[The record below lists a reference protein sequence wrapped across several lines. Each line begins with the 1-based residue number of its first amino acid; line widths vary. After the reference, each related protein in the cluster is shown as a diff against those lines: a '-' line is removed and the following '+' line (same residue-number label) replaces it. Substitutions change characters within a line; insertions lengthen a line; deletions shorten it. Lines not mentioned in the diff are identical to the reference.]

1 MYHLYV
7 GDFFI
12 RSFEPLLL
20 APPYFQDEENNL
32 STFTHR
38 HQHGQTRCPF
48 NSDIGHLCLQSS
60 RWRTSQHLINSNVVS
75 TSSSDGFHPVSVPYE
90 DSSPKDKIPN
100 VLSLIRE
107 QNRLIPLD
115 ESSSVI
121 KNEILPKVSRR
132 SAPPAPARPPNIR
145 LMTLRVATVGANTTS
160 DLK

>member
-38 HQHGQTRCPF
+38 HQHDQTRCPL

-60 RWRTSQHLINSNVVS
+60 HWRTSQHLIPTLSQQAPPMDS
-75 TSSSDGFHPVSVPYE
+75 IQFPFHMRILPLRIKFPMFYPSSENRTDSSHWMSHPVSLRMKSCLKFPGE
-90 DSSPKDKIPN
+90 A
-100 VLSLIRE
+100 LH
-107 QNRLIPLD
+107 RL
-115 ESSSVI
+115 
-121 KNEILPKVSRR
+121 LPGL
-132 SAPPAPARPPNIR
+132 PI
-145 LMTLRVATVGANTTS
+145 
-160 DLK
+160 